1 LINVAAIDIVEH
13 FYALLWPMLR
23 MSALMLFAPVFS
35 LPALTTRL
43 RVLLALALAVMVYPM
58 FDWPRI
64 DPLSARGLL
73 EIANQITIGLMM
85 GLILQVAIAAV
96 VVAGQAIS
104 NSMGLSMAMMIDP
117 NLGNVPTV
125 AQFLIVLATLVFVGL
140 GGHGL
145 LLAMLVESFS
155 SLPVGTFVMV
165 EQSWRQVL
173 AWSSMMFLGAVL
185 IALPVMVTLLFINIG
200 IGVITRAA
208 PSLNIFAVGLPATI
222 VMGFLVLIMSM
233 ANIGA
238 RLQWLWTQ
246 SLVQTRTL
254 VGLS

>member
-1 LINVAAIDIVEH
+1 MITVAAIDIVEH

-43 RVLLALALAVMVYPM
+43 RVLLALALSVMVYPM

-155 SLPVGTFVMV
+155 SLPVGTFVIV

-222 VMGFLVLIMSM
+222 VMGFVVLIMSM
-233 ANIGA
+233 ANIGS

>member
-1 LINVAAIDIVEH
+1 MITVAAIDIVEQ

-43 RVLLALALAVMVYPM
+43 RVLLALALSVMVYPM

-155 SLPVGTFVMV
+155 SLPVGTFVIV

-222 VMGFLVLIMSM
+222 VMGFVVLIMSM
-233 ANIGA
+233 ANIGS